1 MESCTNYELQLLV
14 NKLNS
19 SNITAKGTGYNELE
33 IFYNESNKD
42 IVLSLLSTIKNSKT
56 GYKFKKIKDN
66 KSVTINFG
74 SRININVEYL
84 TKLLNTT
91 IPTDTTNYTI
101 IDNILDNYSVDNI
114 DLSIQ
119 ENMEYKNNYLVTI
132 SEILDKEDIENNNTY
147 VVNNNL
153 TNNIIHTIIRPEPNN
168 KYKITYRLLY
178 SDINTL
184 SSLLTYDVKIKR
196 LYNDQV
202 KSL

>member
-1 MESCTNYELQLLV
+1 MESCINYELQLLV

-19 SNITAKGTGYNELE
+19 SNIPAKGTGYNELE
-33 IFYNESNKD
+33 IFYSESNKD

-56 GYKFKKIKDN
+56 GYKFKRIKNN

-101 IDNILDNYSVDNI
+101 VNNILDYYSVNNI

-132 SEILDKEDIENNNTY
+132 SEILDKEDIENNNTF
-147 VVNNNL
+147 VVKNNL
-153 TNNIIHTIIRPEPNN
+153 TNNIIHTIVRPEPNN
-168 KYKITYRLLY
+168 KFKITYRLLY
-178 SDINTL
+178 SNINDL
-184 SSLLTYDVKIKR
+184 SNLLISDKKIKR

>member
-1 MESCTNYELQLLV
+1 MNFKANTTYIEEPITSFKGVYAKQLPIKTTTETIKVLTN
-14 NKLNS
+14 N
-19 SNITAKGTGYNELE
+19 
-33 IFYNESNKD
+33 
-42 IVLSLLSTIKNSKT
+42 TIKNSKT

-153 TNNIIHTIIRPEPNN
+153 TNNIIHTIVRPEPNN

>member
-19 SNITAKGTGYNELE
+19 SNIPAKGTGYNELE

-56 GYKFKKIKDN
+56 GYKFKRIKNN

-153 TNNIIHTIIRPEPNN
+153 TNNIIHTIVSPEPNN

>member
-19 SNITAKGTGYNELE
+19 SNIPAKGTGYNELE

-153 TNNIIHTIIRPEPNN
+153 TNNIIHTIVRPEPNN

>member
-19 SNITAKGTGYNELE
+19 SNIPAKGIGYNELE
-33 IFYNESNKD
+33 IFYNESNKN

-132 SEILDKEDIENNNTY
+132 SEILDKEDTENNNTY

-153 TNNIIHTIIRPEPNN
+153 TNNIIHTIVRPEPNN

>member
-19 SNITAKGTGYNELE
+19 SNIPAKGTGYNELE
-33 IFYNESNKD
+33 IFYNESNKN
-42 IVLSLLSTIKNSKT
+42 IVLSLLGTIKNSKT

-132 SEILDKEDIENNNTY
+132 SEILDKEDTENNNTY

-153 TNNIIHTIIRPEPNN
+153 TNNIIHTIVRPEPNN

>member
-1 MESCTNYELQLLV
+1 MESCINYELQLLV

-19 SNITAKGTGYNELE
+19 NNIPTRSTNYNELE
-33 IFYNESNKD
+33 IFYDENNKD
-42 IVLSLLSTIKNSKT
+42 VVLNLLSTIKNNKI
-56 GYKFKKIKDN
+56 GYKFKRIKNN

-84 TKLLNTT
+84 TRILNTT

-101 IDNILDNYSVDNI
+101 VNNILDYYSVNNI

-132 SEILDKEDIENNNTY
+132 SEILDKEDIENNNTF
-147 VVNNNL
+147 VVKNNL
-153 TNNIIHTIIRPEPNN
+153 TNNIIHTIVRPEPNN
-168 KYKITYRLLY
+168 KFKITYRLLY
-178 SDINTL
+178 SNINDL
-184 SSLLTYDVKIKR
+184 SNLLISDKKIKR

>member
-1 MESCTNYELQLLV
+1 MENCTNYELQLLV

-19 SNITAKGTGYNELE
+19 SNIPAKGTGYNELE

-132 SEILDKEDIENNNTY
+132 SEILDKEDTENNNTY

-153 TNNIIHTIIRPEPNN
+153 TNNIIHTIVRPEPNN

>member
-19 SNITAKGTGYNELE
+19 SNIPAKGTGYNELE

-153 TNNIIHTIIRPEPNN
+153 TNNIIHTIVRPEPNN

-178 SDINTL
+178 SDINNL

>member
-19 SNITAKGTGYNELE
+19 SNIPTRGIGYNELE

-42 IVLSLLSTIKNSKT
+42 IILSLLSTIKNSKT
-56 GYKFKKIKDN
+56 GYKFKKIKNN

-84 TKLLNTT
+84 TKLLNNT

-132 SEILDKEDIENNNTY
+132 SEILSKEDIENNNTY
-147 VVNNNL
+147 VFNNNL
-153 TNNIIHTIIRPEPNN
+153 TSNIIHTIVKPEPNN

-178 SDINTL
+178 NDIKAL
-184 SSLLTYDVKIKR
+184 SSLLTYDVKVKR

>member
-19 SNITAKGTGYNELE
+19 SNIPAKGTGYNELE

-132 SEILDKEDIENNNTY
+132 SEILDKEDTENNNTY

-153 TNNIIHTIIRPEPNN
+153 TNNIIHTIVRPEPNN

>member
-19 SNITAKGTGYNELE
+19 SNIPAKGTGYNELE

>member
-1 MESCTNYELQLLV
+1 MESCKNYELQLLA
-14 NKLNS
+14 NKLNN
-19 SNITAKGTGYNELE
+19 SNIHSKGIGYNKLKM
-33 IFYNESNKD
+33 FYDESNKD
-42 IVLSLLSTIKNSKT
+42 IVLSLLSTIKNSKI
-56 GYKFKKIKDN
+56 GYKFKKIKND
-66 KSVTINFG
+66 KFVTINFG
-74 SRININVEYL
+74 NRININVEYL
-84 TKLLNTT
+84 TKLLNST
-91 IPTDTTNYTI
+91 IPTDITNYTI

-153 TNNIIHTIIRPEPNN
+153 TSNIIHTIVRQEPNN

-178 SDINTL
+178 SDINSL
-184 SSLLTYDVKIKR
+184 SSLLTYDVKVKK
-196 LYNDQV
+196 LCNDQL

>member
-1 MESCTNYELQLLV
+1 MEKCTNYELQLLV

-19 SNITAKGTGYNELE
+19 SNIPAKGTGYNELE

>member
-19 SNITAKGTGYNELE
+19 SNIPAKGTGYNELE
-33 IFYNESNKD
+33 IFYSESNKD

-56 GYKFKKIKDN
+56 GYKFKRIKNN

-132 SEILDKEDIENNNTY
+132 SEILDKEDTENNNTY

-153 TNNIIHTIIRPEPNN
+153 TNNIIHTIVRPEPNN

>member
-19 SNITAKGTGYNELE
+19 SNIPAKGTGYNELE

-147 VVNNNL
+147 IVNNNL

>member
-1 MESCTNYELQLLV
+1 MESCINYELQLLV

-19 SNITAKGTGYNELE
+19 SNIPTRSTNYNELE
-33 IFYNESNKD
+33 IFYDENNKD
-42 IVLSLLSTIKNSKT
+42 VVLNLLSTIKNNKI
-56 GYKFKKIKDN
+56 GYKFKRIKNN

-84 TKLLNTT
+84 TRILNTT

-101 IDNILDNYSVDNI
+101 VNNILDNYSVDNI

-132 SEILDKEDIENNNTY
+132 SEILDKEDIENNNTF

-153 TNNIIHTIIRPEPNN
+153 TNNIIHTIVRPEPNN
-168 KYKITYRLLY
+168 KFKITYRLLY
-178 SDINTL
+178 SNINDL
-184 SSLLTYDVKIKR
+184 SNLLISDKKIKR

>member
-19 SNITAKGTGYNELE
+19 SNIPAKGTGYNELE
-33 IFYNESNKD
+33 IFYNESNKN

-66 KSVTINFG
+66 KTVTINFG

-132 SEILDKEDIENNNTY
+132 SEILDKEDTEKNNTY

-153 TNNIIHTIIRPEPNN
+153 TNNIIHTIVRPEPNN

>member
-1 MESCTNYELQLLV
+1 MESCINYELQLLV

-19 SNITAKGTGYNELE
+19 SNIPTRSTNYNELE
-33 IFYNESNKD
+33 IFYDENNKD
-42 IVLSLLSTIKNSKT
+42 VVLNLLSTIKNNKI
-56 GYKFKKIKDN
+56 GYKFKRIKNN

-84 TKLLNTT
+84 TRILNTT

-101 IDNILDNYSVDNI
+101 VNNILDYYSVNNI

-132 SEILDKEDIENNNTY
+132 SEILDKEDIENNNTF
-147 VVNNNL
+147 VVKNNL
-153 TNNIIHTIIRPEPNN
+153 TNNIIHTIVRPEPNN
-168 KYKITYRLLY
+168 KFKITYRLLY
-178 SDINTL
+178 SNINDL
-184 SSLLTYDVKIKR
+184 SNLLISDKKIKR

>member
-1 MESCTNYELQLLV
+1 MESCINYELQLLA

-19 SNITAKGTGYNELE
+19 NNIPTRSTNYNELE
-33 IFYNESNKD
+33 IFYDENNKD
-42 IVLSLLSTIKNSKT
+42 VVLNLLSTIKNNKI
-56 GYKFKKIKDN
+56 GYKFKSIKEK
-66 KSVTINFG
+66 KSVIINFG

-84 TKLLNTT
+84 TRILNTT

-101 IDNILDNYSVDNI
+101 VNNILDYYSVDNI

-132 SEILDKEDIENNNTY
+132 SEILDKEDIENNNTF
-147 VVNNNL
+147 VVKNNL
-153 TNNIIHTIIRPEPNN
+153 TNNIIHTIVRPEPNN
-168 KYKITYRLLY
+168 KFKITYRLLY
-178 SDINTL
+178 SNINDL
-184 SSLLTYDVKIKR
+184 SNLLISDKKIKR

>member
-19 SNITAKGTGYNELE
+19 SNIPAKGTGYNELE
-33 IFYNESNKD
+33 IFYSESNKD

>member
-1 MESCTNYELQLLV
+1 MESCINYELQLLA

-19 SNITAKGTGYNELE
+19 NNIPTRSTNYNELE
-33 IFYNESNKD
+33 IFYDENNKD
-42 IVLSLLSTIKNSKT
+42 VVLNLLSTIKNNKI
-56 GYKFKKIKDN
+56 GYKFKSIKEK
-66 KSVTINFG
+66 KSVIINFG

-132 SEILDKEDIENNNTY
+132 SEILDKEDMENNNTF
-147 VVNNNL
+147 VVKNNL
-153 TNNIIHTIIRPEPNN
+153 TNNIIHTIVRPEPNN
-168 KYKITYRLLY
+168 KFKITYRLLY
-178 SDINTL
+178 SNINDL
-184 SSLLTYDVKIKR
+184 SNLLISDKKIKR

>member
-1 MESCTNYELQLLV
+1 MEKCTNYELQLLV

-19 SNITAKGTGYNELE
+19 SNIPSKGIGYNELE

-153 TNNIIHTIIRPEPNN
+153 TNNIIHTIVRPEPNN

>member
-19 SNITAKGTGYNELE
+19 SNIPAKGTGYNELE

-56 GYKFKKIKDN
+56 GYKFKRIKNN

-132 SEILDKEDIENNNTY
+132 SEILDKEDTENNNTY

-153 TNNIIHTIIRPEPNN
+153 TNNIIHTIVRPEPNN

>member
-1 MESCTNYELQLLV
+1 MESCINYELQLLV

-19 SNITAKGTGYNELE
+19 NNIPTRSTNYNELE
-33 IFYNESNKD
+33 IFYDENNKD
-42 IVLSLLSTIKNSKT
+42 VVLNLLSTIKNNKI
-56 GYKFKKIKDN
+56 GYKFKSIKEK
-66 KSVTINFG
+66 KSVIINFG

-84 TKLLNTT
+84 TRILNTT

-132 SEILDKEDIENNNTY
+132 SEILDKEDIENNNTF
-147 VVNNNL
+147 VVKNNL
-153 TNNIIHTIIRPEPNN
+153 TNNIIHTIVRPEPNN
-168 KYKITYRLLY
+168 KFKITYRLLY
-178 SDINTL
+178 SNINDL
-184 SSLLTYDVKIKR
+184 SNLLISDKKIKR

>member
-19 SNITAKGTGYNELE
+19 SNIPAKGTGYNELE
-33 IFYNESNKD
+33 IFYNESNKN

-132 SEILDKEDIENNNTY
+132 SEILDKEDTENNNTY

-153 TNNIIHTIIRPEPNN
+153 TNNIIHTIVRPEPNN

>member
-19 SNITAKGTGYNELE
+19 SNIPAKGTGYNELE

-132 SEILDKEDIENNNTY
+132 SEILDKEDTENNNTY

-153 TNNIIHTIIRPEPNN
+153 TNNIIHTIVRPEPNN

-196 LYNDQV
+196 LYNDQA

>member
-19 SNITAKGTGYNELE
+19 SNIPAKGTGYNELE
-33 IFYNESNKD
+33 IFYNESNKN

-56 GYKFKKIKDN
+56 GYKLKKIKDN

-132 SEILDKEDIENNNTY
+132 SEILDKEDTENNNTY

-153 TNNIIHTIIRPEPNN
+153 TNNIIHTIVRPEPNN

>member
-19 SNITAKGTGYNELE
+19 SNIPAKGTGYNELE

-196 LYNDQV
+196 LYNDQI

>member
-19 SNITAKGTGYNELE
+19 SNIPAKGTGYNELE
-33 IFYNESNKD
+33 IFYNESNKN

-101 IDNILDNYSVDNI
+101 IDNILDNYSIDNI
-114 DLSIQ
+114 DLSSQ
-119 ENMEYKNNYLVTI
+119 EKMEYKNNYLVTI
-132 SEILDKEDIENNNTY
+132 SEILDKEDTEKNNTY

-153 TNNIIHTIIRPEPNN
+153 TNNIIHTIVRPEPNN

>member
-19 SNITAKGTGYNELE
+19 SNIPAKGTGYNELE

-56 GYKFKKIKDN
+56 GYKFKRIKNN

-153 TNNIIHTIIRPEPNN
+153 TNNIIHTIVSPEPNN

-184 SSLLTYDVKIKR
+184 SSLLTYDAKIKR

>member
-1 MESCTNYELQLLV
+1 MEKCTNYELQLLV

-19 SNITAKGTGYNELE
+19 SNIPAKGIGYNELE

-153 TNNIIHTIIRPEPNN
+153 TNNIIHTIVRPEPNN